1 MERIEFLEK
10 KVKEK
15 NDEHAQDNQR
25 FISIIGK
32 SMDNFKNLFEDAS
45 LNTTQQLEYP
55 DSTITSFAENWRMA
69 MCNYFFICAVK
80 IFLNHLFKK
89 LI

>member
-15 NDEHAQDNQR
+15 SDEHAEDNQR

-32 SMDNFKNLFEDAS
+32 SMNNFKNLFESKGKLEGDGS
-45 LNTTQQLEYP
+45 LNTTQQSEYP
-55 DSTITSFAENWRMA
+55 ESTIASFAEN
-69 MCNYFFICAVK
+69 
-80 IFLNHLFKK
+80 
-89 LI
+89 